1 MNEYHVSSLIVH
13 TVADQMGSVIE
24 RIEKIPGAEV
34 PASNEAG
41 KLVVVIEGT
50 SRGGLLEKFE
60 EIKALP
66 GVLAATLVF
75 HQVEEE
81 EPDLTLEGVGR

>member
-13 TVADQMGSVIE
+13 AAADQINNVTEG
-24 RIEKIPGAEV
+24 IEKIPGAEV
-34 PASNEAG
+34 PASSEAG

-50 SRGGLLEKFE
+50 SRNGLLEKFE

-66 GVLAATLVF
+66 GVLAVTLVF